1 MLYSPLK
8 LILIIFVL
16 FNFIVC
22 PSPNSDLVYPQH
34 AKQMGWFLDSRRNY
48 DEANSYRCWL
58 FRNFPNC
65 LIMINKSTNSNRVGL
80 INVISVHRFSSW
92 GKGICIMFLKSFAP
106 ILHLKWIIDGNRMVS
121 QGKWLF
127 SYGSII
133 SEVRKIK
140 TLARS
145 GPFHNK
151 WSWTWR

>member
-65 LIMINKSTNSNRVGL
+65 LILINKSTNSNRVGL
-80 INVISVHRFSSW
+80 INVISVHHLCSW
-92 GKGICIMFLKSFAP
+92 GKGICVMFLKSISNSSF
-106 ILHLKWIIDGNRMVS
+106 KMDYWWKQEG
-121 QGKWLF
+121 QWLF
-127 SYGSII
+127 SYGGII

-151 WSWTWR
+151 WYCTWR